1 MTGTTNLRIGLTMC
15 LLLPAL
21 VRTATGTTF
30 HTNPTWGIQ
39 VFVDTANSGDQIEA
53 APGTYGAINFKGK
66 AIRVYSSGGPGVTFI
81 QGWGVNGPLVQCV
94 NGEGS
99 GTILEGFTVTGG
111 HAADGGGMYI
121 EDSSPTVTNC
131 TFSGNSAADGAG
143 MYNGGGSPTVTN
155 CTFSGNSA
163 DWSGAGMYNA
173 GGSPTVTDCTFS
185 DNSTS
190 SSANRN
196 GGGMCNWGSN
206 PTVTNCAFTANSA
219 YYYGGGMYNY
229 GSIPTVTNCTFSGNS
244 GRWGGG
250 MCNDASSPTVTN
262 CAFRDNSG
270 WYGGGMYNY
279 SSSNPTVTNC
289 TFWRNSALTNI
300 AGENTGGGIYTES
313 GSPKV
318 TNCIL
323 WNDKG
328 GEIHGTGNVTYSDV
342 QDGWGGTNNIN
353 IDPQFAD
360 ADGRLLPSS
369 PCVDGGDDG
378 AVNVAAD
385 LDGNPRI
392 ADGDLDGIS
401 VVDMGAYE
409 TPGPLYVPADYPTI
423 QSAIDAAT
431 AGYEIVVALG
441 TYNEAINFHGK
452 AIRLCSSAGPGMTI
466 IDASGLNASVVTCNS
481 GEGGDTILEGF
492 TVTGGNASNGG
503 GMYNTGSSPT
513 VTNCIFTANTASR
526 GGGMLNNQSDPTVT
540 DCTFSGNSAGQSG
553 GGMYNDTGSSP
564 TVTDCTF
571 TGNTALAYNGGGM
584 YSCAESDPT
593 VTDCIF
599 TSNEAGS
606 YGGGMHSSGCT
617 PTVTNCT
624 FNGNTAGQW
633 GAGMSHYAS
642 SPTVTDCT
650 FSGNWALESGGGMC
664 NDGASSPIV
673 TNCTFTGNTAVTYH
687 GGGMYSR
694 AGGNPTVTNCIFI
707 HNHASYYGGA
717 MHSSGCSPT
726 VTNCTFTGNTAVTS
740 GGGMYNYDSSPAVTN
755 CILWADSPSEMAG
768 TAATVTYSDVQL
780 GSGTWPGVG
789 NINAGPM
796 FADADGR
803 LLPGSPCI
811 DAGNNEAIQGFETDL
826 DGNGRIVSGT
836 VDMGAYEFQT
846 KAIHN
851 VTQGHWY
858 GTIQAAIDTA
868 NPADQIEVNPGTYD
882 EAVNFHGKPIRLYSL
897 DGPGATTI
905 NGAGAYHV
913 VQCVSGEGAGT
924 ILEGF
929 TITGGNAN
937 GASSPENCGGGML
950 NSNSS
955 SPTVI
960 DCSFSANTAAWSG
973 GGMYNTDGSSP
984 TVTNCTFSEN
994 MAVTYHG
1001 GGMYSRVESNPTVTD
1016 CIFTNN
1022 QAGSYGGGMHSSGC
1036 APAVTNCTFT
1046 GNTAGQWGGGMCDYV
1061 SSPTVT
1067 NCTLSGNSALHGGA
1081 MYNYDSS
1088 PTVTNCILWADLP
1101 NEIEG
1106 TPATVTYSDVQG
1118 GTGQAWFGVG
1128 CIDSDPRFADADG
1141 RLAADSP
1148 CIDAGSNAALPEG
1161 VTTDRDGNP
1170 RIFNDI
1176 VDMGAYE
1183 SQYVPIAVDDRV
1195 IVSLGSTR
1203 YDLQTMQTSVQMTIT
1218 NTSATAIS
1226 GPVWVVIPSIS
1237 ELAVTLTDATGT
1249 TSEGYSYVDVTALL
1263 GDGSLAPGEEIAVRL
1278 AFNNPDRLRFTFASS
1293 IRGVLPPE

>member
-1 MTGTTNLRIGLTMC
+1 MTGTTNLRIGLVVC
-15 LLLPAL
+15 LLLLPAASPAA
-21 VRTATGTTF
+21 VFTRYV
-30 HTNPTWGIQ
+30 NPGESIQ
-39 VFVDTANSGDQIEA
+39 AAIDTAGPDEQIEV
-53 APGTYGAINFKGK
+53 APGTYNEAIDFHGR
-66 AIRVYSSGGPGVTFI
+66 AIRVYSSGGPGVTT
-81 QGWGVNGPLVQCV
+81 VNGGGVFHVVQCV
-94 NGEGS
+94 SGEGAD
-99 GTILEGFTVTGG
+99 TILEGFTITGG
-111 HAADGGGMYI
+111 NANGSPPSDDSGGGMLNSNGSSPTVINCSFTANTAAWSGGGMYNDGSSPTVI
-121 EDSSPTVTNC
+121 NCTFADNSAVIGAGMGNIQSSPTVTNC
-131 TFSGNSAADGAG
+131 TFSGNSADAVG
-143 MYNGGGSPTVTN
+143 
-155 CTFSGNSA
+155 
-163 DWSGAGMYNA
+163 
-173 GGSPTVTDCTFS
+173 
-185 DNSTS
+185 
-190 SSANRN
+190 
-196 GGGMCNWGSN
+196 GGGM
-206 PTVTNCAFTANSA
+206 
-219 YYYGGGMYNY
+219 
-229 GSIPTVTNCTFSGNS
+229 GNMDS
-244 GRWGGG
+244 
-250 MCNDASSPTVTN
+250 
-262 CAFRDNSG
+262 
-270 WYGGGMYNY
+270 
-279 SSSNPTVTNC
+279 
-289 TFWRNSALTNI
+289 
-300 AGENTGGGIYTES
+300 
-313 GSPKV
+313 
-318 TNCIL
+318 
-323 WNDKG
+323 
-328 GEIHGTGNVTYSDV
+328 
-342 QDGWGGTNNIN
+342 
-353 IDPQFAD
+353 
-360 ADGRLLPSS
+360 
-369 PCVDGGDDG
+369 
-378 AVNVAAD
+378 
-385 LDGNPRI
+385 
-392 ADGDLDGIS
+392 
-401 VVDMGAYE
+401 
-409 TPGPLYVPADYPTI
+409 
-423 QSAIDAAT
+423 
-431 AGYEIVVALG
+431 
-441 TYNEAINFHGK
+441 
-452 AIRLCSSAGPGMTI
+452 
-466 IDASGLNASVVTCNS
+466 
-481 GEGGDTILEGF
+481 
-492 TVTGGNASNGG
+492 
-503 GMYNTGSSPT
+503 
-513 VTNCIFTANTASR
+513 
-526 GGGMLNNQSDPTVT
+526 
-540 DCTFSGNSAGQSG
+540 
-553 GGMYNDTGSSP
+553 
-564 TVTDCTF
+564 
-571 TGNTALAYNGGGM
+571 
-584 YSCAESDPT
+584 
-593 VTDCIF
+593 
-599 TSNEAGS
+599 
-606 YGGGMHSSGCT
+606 
-617 PTVTNCT
+617 
-624 FNGNTAGQW
+624 
-633 GAGMSHYAS
+633 
-642 SPTVTDCT
+642 
-650 FSGNWALESGGGMC
+650 
-664 NDGASSPIV
+664 
-673 TNCTFTGNTAVTYH
+673 
-687 GGGMYSR
+687 
-694 AGGNPTVTNCIFI
+694 
-707 HNHASYYGGA
+707 
-717 MHSSGCSPT
+717 SPT
-726 VTNCTFTGNTAVTS
+726 VTNCTFTGNSGQGGGGMLNDWSSPSITGCTFTGNSVSGGGGGGVYNVQSSPTVTNCTFS
-740 GGGMYNYDSSPAVTN
+740 ENSAELCGGAMYNVGGSPSIVNCTFTGNSGPVSEGGAMYNQWCSPSITNCTFTDNAADFAGGGMYNYQSSPSLINCTFTRNSAAAELGGGMYNDGGSNPSITN
-755 CILWADSPSEMAG
+755 CILWDDTPDEISGDAI
-768 TAATVTYSDVQL
+768 VTYSDVQ
-780 GSGTWPGVG
+780 GNWPGIG
-789 NINAGPM
+789 NIDLPPD

-803 LLPGSPCI
+803 LSSGSPCI
-811 DAGNNEAIQGFETDL
+811 NVGNNEAIQGFETDR
-826 DGNGRIVSGT
+826 DGNGRIVNGT

-868 NPADQIEVNPGTYD
+868 NPADQIEVSPGTYD
-882 EAVNFHGKPIRLYSL
+882 EAVNFHGKAVRLYST

-1128 CIDSDPRFADADG
+1128 CIDSDPMFADADG
-1141 RLAADSP
+1141 RLAPDSP

-1170 RIFNDI
+1170 RIFNGV